1 MKILLTPLLVSV
13 FHYFSDND
21 KILENSKTELQDD
34 ANKHKIK
41 VKKAVIYPTAT
52 VDSPDGSR
60 YGFVH

>member
-21 KILENSKTELQDD
+21 KILENSKTELQVD

-41 VKKAVIYPTAT
+41 LKEAKIYPTAAMDT
-52 VDSPDGSR
+52 LSGAR
-60 YGFVH
+60 YIFER